1 MKIQIDFDILKG
13 LNVLSAKKDVRYYMM
28 GVNVEITPNGA
39 YFVATDGHKMG
50 IWHDDK
56 ITSPETIQHVIP
68 STLIDQVS
76 KVITKATNSIDI
88 ELQPLIEINY
98 INNVFKAPAIDG
110 KYPDFR
116 RVIPETINN
125 EIAQFDPEFLMQFKK
140 CACILNSVKNPDIAI
155 GHNGTG
161 NGGSV
166 VDIQNGKFLGVIMP
180 YRSKADFSEY
190 KKPLW
195 VDYAPAAVIEA
206 PAPELEAA

>member
-50 IWHDDK
+50 IWHESE
-56 ITSPETIQHVIP
+56 ITAPETIQHVIP

-125 EIAQFDPEFLMQFKK
+125 EIAQFDPEFLMQFYK
-140 CACILNSVKNPDIAI
+140 CAAILNSVKKPDVAI

-161 NGGSV
+161 SGSI
-166 VDIQNGKFLGVIMP
+166 VDIQNGKFLGIIMP
-180 YRSKADFSEY
+180 YKSKADFSSY

-195 VDYAPAAVIEA
+195 VDYAPAAAIEA

>member
-1 MKIQIDFDILKG
+1 MKFQIDFDILKS

-28 GVNVEITPNGA
+28 GVFIEITPKGA

-50 IWHDDK
+50 IWHESE
-56 ITSPETIQHVIP
+56 ITSPETISHVIP

-125 EIAQFDPEFLMQFKK
+125 ELAQFDPEFLSQFYK
-140 CACILNSVKNPDIAI
+140 CASILNGVKKPDVAI

-161 NGGSV
+161 SGSI
-166 VDIQNGKFLGVIMP
+166 VDIQNGKFLGIIMP
-180 YRSKADFSEY
+180 YKSKADFSSY

-195 VDYAPAAVIEA
+195 VDYAPAAAIEA

>member
-50 IWHDDK
+50 IWHESE
-56 ITSPETIQHVIP
+56 ITAPETIQHVIP

-125 EIAQFDPEFLMQFKK
+125 EIAQFDPEFLSQFYK
-140 CACILNSVKNPDIAI
+140 CAAILNSVKKPDVAI

-161 NGGSV
+161 SGSI
-166 VDIQNGKFLGVIMP
+166 VDIQNPKFLGVVMP
-180 YRSKADFSEY
+180 YRSKADFSSY

-195 VDYAPAAVIEA
+195 VDYAPAAAIET
-206 PAPELEAA
+206 PAPELQAA

>member
-13 LNVLSAKKDVRYYMM
+13 LNVLSGKKDIRYYLN
-28 GVNVEITPNGA
+28 GVYVEITPKGA

-76 KVITKATNSIDI
+76 KVITKPINLVEID
-88 ELQPLIEINY
+88 LQPMIEFNY
-98 INNVFKAPAIDG
+98 LNNVFKAPAIDG

-125 EIAQFDPEFLMQFKK
+125 EIAQFDPEFLSQFYK
-140 CACILNSVKNPDIAI
+140 CASILNSVKKPDIAI

-161 NGGSV
+161 GAI

-180 YRSKADFSEY
+180 YRSKADFSSY

-195 VDYAPAAVIEA
+195 VDYQPATVIET

>member
-1 MKIQIDFDILKG
+1 MKFQIDFDILKG
-13 LNVLSAKKDVRYYMM
+13 LNVLSAKKDIRYYMN
-28 GVNVEITPNGA
+28 GVFIEITPNGA

-56 ITSPETIQHVIP
+56 ITSPETIQHIIP

-116 RVIPETINN
+116 RVIPETLSH
-125 EIAQFDPEFLMQFKK
+125 EIAQFDPEFLSQFYK
-140 CACILNSVKNPDIAI
+140 CAAILNSVKKPDVAI

-161 NGGSV
+161 NGGSI
-166 VDIQNGKFLGVIMP
+166 VDIQNGKFLGIIMP
-180 YRSKADFSEY
+180 YKSKADFSSY

-195 VDYAPAAVIEA
+195 VDYAPAAIEA

>member
-50 IWHDDK
+50 IWHESE
-56 ITSPETIQHVIP
+56 ITAPETIQHVIP

-125 EIAQFDPEFLMQFKK
+125 EIAQFDPEFLMQFYK
-140 CACILNSVKNPDIAI
+140 CAAILNSVKKPDIAI

-161 NGGSV
+161 SGSI
-166 VDIQNGKFLGVIMP
+166 VDIQNGKFLGIIMP
-180 YRSKADFSEY
+180 YKSKADFSSY

-195 VDYAPAAVIEA
+195 VDYAPAAAIEA

>member
-1 MKIQIDFDILKG
+1 MKFQIDFDILKG

-56 ITSPETIQHVIP
+56 ITAPETISHVIP
-68 STLIDQVS
+68 
-76 KVITKATNSIDI
+76 N
-88 ELQPLIEINY
+88 ELIEQGSKFIKGNE
-98 INNVFKAPAIDG
+98 IFVDITLDAMIEIKHGGLILNKPAIDG

-116 RVIPETINN
+116 RVIPETLSH
-125 EIAQFDPEFLMQFKK
+125 EIAQFDPEFLSQFKK
-140 CACILNSVKNPDIAI
+140 CASILNNAKSCDIAI

-161 NGGSV
+161 GAI
-166 VDIQNGKFLGVIMP
+166 VDIQNGKFLGIIMP
-180 YRSKADFSEY
+180 YKSKADFSSY

-195 VDYAPAAVIEA
+195 VEYAPAPAAIEA
-206 PAPELEAA
+206 PAPELQAA

>member
-1 MKIQIDFDILKG
+1 MKFQIDFDILKG

-28 GVNVEITPNGA
+28 GVNVEITPRGA

-56 ITSPETIQHVIP
+56 ITAPETIQHIIP

-125 EIAQFDPEFLMQFKK
+125 EIAQFDPEFLSQFHK
-140 CACILNSVKNPDIAI
+140 CASILNSVKKPDIAI

-161 NGGSV
+161 SGSI
-166 VDIQNGKFLGVIMP
+166 VDIQNGKFLGIIMP
-180 YRSKADFSEY
+180 YKSKADFSSY

>member
-13 LNVLSAKKDVRYYMM
+13 LNVLSGKKDIRYYLN
-28 GVNVEITPNGA
+28 GVYVEITPKGA

-76 KVITKATNSIDI
+76 KVITKPINLVEID
-88 ELQPLIEINY
+88 LQPMIEFNY
-98 INNVFKAPAIDG
+98 LNNVFKAPAIDG

-125 EIAQFDPEFLMQFKK
+125 EIAQFDPEFLSQFYK
-140 CACILNSVKNPDIAI
+140 CASILNSVKKPDIAI

-161 NGGSV
+161 GAI

-180 YRSKADFSEY
+180 YRSKADFSSY

-195 VDYAPAAVIEA
+195 VDYQPATVIET
-206 PAPELEAA
+206 PAPELQAA